1 MSCESAGEEEGCT
14 TVAEMADTEASESVA
29 TLFNRYGVDIYNA
42 GHSHEYVASSP
53 VFSLSLSRFGGKLPH
68 IC

>member
-1 MSCESAGEEEGCT
+1 MCAGTENMSCEAAGEEEGCT

-42 GHSHEYVASSP
+42 GHSH
-53 VFSLSLSRFGGKLPH
+53 
-68 IC
+68 I